1 MSSSSS
7 WKSILQRIIKISME
21 RQRLSE
27 ALGVT
32 TMTLN
37 RWVHGDSQPQRSHL
51 LRLLQVVQ
59 PQHRVELLE
68 ALEESY
74 PDIQSWLKEDLPAQV
89 PSTFFAQV
97 LRMRSTIIES
107 LRFWHISDMVLTQ
120 ALLQLDPHQQGMALT
135 VAQCMPP
142 SDGGKIRSLRERVG
156 KGTYPWTEDL
166 EHLAIFLGMES
177 LAGYVVET
185 RHVASVEDLR
195 KQTQL
200 LPAYR
205 TEHEV
210 SAAAQPIW
218 LGGGIA
224 GCLLA
229 SSTQPGHFTQQR
241 LTLLGVFS
249 DILALSFDRDDFYPP
264 KLIELRV
271 MPNLDLQRSYIS
283 SFQQRVRRA
292 VSQAASS
299 PEKHLHN
306 FEIEQKVWQ
315 EIEHELLVQP
325 V

>member
-7 WKSILQRIIKISME
+7 WQSILQRILKIPME

-32 TMTLN
+32 TITLN

-51 LRLLQVVQ
+51 LRLVQVVQ
-59 PQHRVELLE
+59 SQHRAELLE

-74 PDIQSWLKEDLPAQV
+74 PDIQSWLNEDLPEQI
-89 PSTFFAQV
+89 SSEFFARI
-97 LRMRSTIIES
+97 LRARATIIES
-107 LRFWHISDMVLTQ
+107 LRFWHISNMVLTQ
-120 ALLQLDPHQQGMALT
+120 ALVQLDPHQQGMALT
-135 VAQCMPP
+135 LAQCMPP
-142 SDGGKIRSLRERVG
+142 SHGGKIRSLRERLG

-166 EHLAIFLGMES
+166 EHLAVFLGMES

-185 RHVASVEDLR
+185 RHIASIEDLR

-205 TEHEV
+205 TEYEV

-241 LTLLGVFS
+241 LALLGVFG
-249 DILALSFDRDDFYPP
+249 DILALSFNRDDFYPP

-271 MPNLDLQRSYIS
+271 MPDLDLQRPYIS
-283 SFQQRVRRA
+283 SFQQRVRQA

-299 PEKHLHN
+299 PEKHVKN

-315 EIEHELLVQP
+315 AIEHELLVLP

>member
-51 LRLLQVVQ
+51 LRLLAVVHT
-59 PQHRVELLE
+59 QHRVELPE

-89 PSTFFAQV
+89 PSTFFARV

-142 SDGGKIRSLRERVG
+142 SDGAKIRSLHERAVS
-156 KGTYPWTEDL
+156 GTYPWTEDL
-166 EHLAIFLGMES
+166 YHLAIFLGMEP
-177 LAGYVVET
+177 LAAYVVGT
-185 RHVASVEDLR
+185 RQVATIAPLR
-195 KQTQL
+195 
-200 LPAYR
+200 
-205 TEHEV
+205 
-210 SAAAQPIW
+210 
-218 LGGGIA
+218 
-224 GCLLA
+224 
-229 SSTQPGHFTQQR
+229 QQ
-241 LTLLGVFS
+241 
-249 DILALSFDRDDFYPP
+249 
-264 KLIELRV
+264 
-271 MPNLDLQRSYIS
+271 
-283 SFQQRVRRA
+283 
-292 VSQAASS
+292 SQ
-299 PEKHLHN
+299 
-306 FEIEQKVWQ
+306 
-315 EIEHELLVQP
+315 
-325 V
+325 

>member
-1 MSSSSS
+1 
-7 WKSILQRIIKISME
+7 ME

-37 RWVHGDSQPQRSHL
+37 RWAQGDSQPQRSHL

-59 PQHRVELLE
+59 PQHRAELLE
-68 ALEESY
+68 ALEASY
-74 PDIQSWLKEDLPAQV
+74 PDIQSWLKEDLPEQV
-89 PSTFFAQV
+89 SSLFFARV
-97 LRMRSTIIES
+97 LRMRATIIQS

-120 ALLQLDPHQQGMALT
+120 ALIQLDPHQQGIALT

-142 SDGGKIRSLRERVG
+142 SQGGKIRSLRERAG
-156 KGTYPWTEDL
+156 KGTYPWSEDL

-177 LAGYVVET
+177 LAGYAVET
-185 RHVASVEDLR
+185 RHVASIEDLR

-218 LGGGIA
+218 LGGCIA

-241 LTLLGVFS
+241 LTLLGIFS
-249 DILALSFDRDDFYPP
+249 DMLALSFDRIDFYPP

-271 MPNLDLQRSYIS
+271 MPALELQRSSIS
-283 SFQQRVRRA
+283 SFQQRVRWA

-299 PEKHLHN
+299 PEQHIN
-306 FEIEQKVWQ
+306 YFEIEQNVWQ
-315 EIEHELLVQP
+315 EIEHELLVLP